1 MSGVP
6 IRRDMT
12 PMVDVAFLLLIFFMS
27 TTQFRAPEVIAVA
40 LPASTAEMRVP
51 ETNTI
56 VVTINK
62 EGRIF
67 VSSEAASDIQEVPK
81 DQVVE
86 AMVAWRSRN
95 PSAVIIVKGDRTV
108 KFGDMNKLMNQMAA
122 AKAIRFNLMTDVKR
136 ETGAGE
142 APAAK
147 PAAGGGGHG

>member
-27 TTQFRAPEVIAVA
+27 TTQFRAPEVVSVK

-56 VVTINK
+56 VVTLNK
-62 EGRIF
+62 DKRIF
-67 VSSEAASDIQEVPK
+67 ISSESARDIQEVPK
-81 DQVVE
+81 DQVVQ
-86 AMVAWRSRN
+86 AVVAWRSRN
-95 PSAVIIVKGDRTV
+95 PAAVIIVKGDKDV
-108 KFGDMNKLMNQMAA
+108 KFGEMNTLMNNLAA

-136 ETGAGE
+136 KGESGE
-142 APAAK
+142 APAA
-147 PAAGGGGHG
+147 GGPHG